1 MVASCSINNDGEM
14 LAVVTIPDEH
24 AGDIPWALKTCLY
37 RQSIDTVYIALDY
50 LDRVPGVKDL
60 SPSEL
65 IETLDATR
73 PVKAIPLQGSSF
85 VPTCW
90 MRETFPFEGVDLI
103 CDTVDNVA
111 RQAYAGHIS
120 RN

>member
-1 MVASCSINNDGEM
+1 M

-60 SPSEL
+60 NPFRADRDPRRDPAGEGDPARAVL
-65 IETLDATR
+65 VR
-73 PVKAIPLQGSSF
+73 P
-85 VPTCW
+85 
-90 MRETFPFEGVDLI
+90 R
-103 CDTVDNVA
+103 
-111 RQAYAGHIS
+111 
-120 RN
+120 